1 MGVPRL
7 GTLQSEAGLSR
18 SWEPAFLMLQRHV
31 AIKGGLD
38 ELRMG
43 ILDNDSLDRAKTIVS
58 TYRLQ
63 I

>member
-1 MGVPRL
+1 
-7 GTLQSEAGLSR
+7 
-18 SWEPAFLMLQRHV
+18 MLQRQV
-31 AIKGGLD
+31 GIKGGLD

-43 ILDNDSLDRAKTIVS
+43 ILDNDSLDRAKTIAS